1 MTNWFLGRV
10 SFDEEQGNGSLKKVS
25 EDYLVNAYSFTEAE
39 AKLVEEMGVDGRF
52 EVQSVK
58 KEKVWELRRSENENG
73 LFFKSK
79 LALITLDEKSG
90 KEKMT
95 SVNVYTQNEKIDDVH
110 KSIDDIMR
118 ESMMAFKVTSITETK
133 IVGIILA

>member
-52 EVQSVK
+52 EVESVK
-58 KEKVWELRRSENENG
+58 KEKVWELRRDENENG

-118 ESMMAFKVTSITETK
+118 DSMMDFKLTSITETK